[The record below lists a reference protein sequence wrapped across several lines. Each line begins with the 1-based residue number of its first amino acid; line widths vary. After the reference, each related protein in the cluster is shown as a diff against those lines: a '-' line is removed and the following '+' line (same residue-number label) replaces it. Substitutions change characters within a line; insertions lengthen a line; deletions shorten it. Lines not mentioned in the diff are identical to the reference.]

1 MKPMHKI
8 LPACILAAAVTAC
21 GTGVRAPEHYYV
33 LDPGPVP
40 LSAPHAR
47 NTVAKPATTLL
58 VAPTTAD
65 GFYDAQ
71 AIVYSTSSGMRAY
84 YQLNH
89 WTEPP
94 GRRLGALL
102 VERLR
107 GSDAFGTVAAATD
120 GVRGTLVL
128 DTHID
133 DIYHDA
139 SSPPGSARISL
150 TATLSDPSRRAVAGQ
165 RHFIASAPAPTP
177 DAAGAVQAFDAALGP
192 LLDEVVAWAGQTA
205 AQSRATTIAQPRP
218 RPGEPAGDAPVVA
231 GRREP
236 LDDVPNVATRLP

>member
-1 MKPMHKI
+1 MKAMHKI
-8 LPACILAAAVTAC
+8 LSACMLAAAMTAC
-21 GTGVRAPEHYYV
+21 GTGVRAPAHYHV

-40 LSAPHAR
+40 VPAAHAR
-47 NTVAKPATTLL
+47 DATMKAAITLL

-84 YQLNH
+84 YQLNN

-102 VERLR
+102 AARLR
-107 GSDAFGTVAAATD
+107 DSAMFGTVATATG

-128 DTHID
+128 DTHLD
-133 DIYHDA
+133 EIYHDA
-139 SSPPGSARISL
+139 STRPGSARISL
-150 TATLSDPSRRAVAGQ
+150 TAILSDPSRRTVAGE
-165 RHFIASAPAPTP
+165 RHFSASAPAPTP
-177 DAAGAVQAFDAALGP
+177 DADGAVHAFDAALGP

-205 AQSRATTIAQPRP
+205 AQSGAADLHDAQPGGTSQNRN
-218 RPGEPAGDAPVVA
+218 AFVA
-231 GRREP
+231 DSKTGP
-236 LDDVPNVATRLP
+236 TF

>member
-1 MKPMHKI
+1 MKLMHKI
-8 LPACILAAAVTAC
+8 FPACMLAAVVAAC

-58 VAPTTAD
+58 VAPTTA
-65 GFYDAQ
+65 GAFYDAQ
-71 AIVYSTSSGMRAY
+71 AIVYSTSPGMRAY

-133 DIYHDA
+133 EIYHDA
-139 SSPPGSARISL
+139 SSPPGSARISQ

-165 RHFIASAPAPTP
+165 RHFIASAPAPTH

-205 AQSRATTIAQPRP
+205 AQSRATAIAQPHA
-218 RPGEPAGDAPVVA
+218 RPGDPSGNVPVIA
-231 GRREP
+231 GRRER
-236 LDDVPNVATRLP
+236 LDDDPNAATRLP